1 MDEMII
7 SIGDLMA
14 VLARKGKQIICCG
27 IVFALLLGG
36 FKGFNIWRSLNDE
49 EYINFDQAAYEYTKL
64 NLERSIEATERAVSD
79 QEGYLTNSLWMQINP
94 YDKHTTELYLL
105 ISGIDESDVSMT
117 FGDTTTPRDYLLN
130 RITSQYS
137 IFWSAEDLQQS
148 LGIPKYKE
156 VLDKYIRELVW
167 ISFLDGG
174 IIRVSAI
181 GATEEQSKELAHAAS
196 TLLMSKLD
204 VVRENSF
211 NHTISLYNTV
221 QQNQIDTG
229 MVETQYAR
237 RAQIDAYNKSI
248 IEAKQTL
255 KELEEPES
263 IKVSVVK
270 MIIIGGILG
279 GILACAWYL
288 IRTLLAET
296 LQSSTHMERSL
307 SIPFGGCLMKQKGP
321 FQWLANLFSSE
332 RVWKNDAQALEY
344 VVEMVKL
351 RLPGQRLLIAST
363 LSLAK
368 DTDWIEKLRAALT
381 ASGIQVE
388 FKEDVLHDPGTPVA
402 LNGCDGVLLLE
413 QTDNTKIDQARKVYA
428 LAEEC
433 KKNVI
438 GFVLV

>member
-7 SIGDLMA
+7 SIGDLIA
-14 VLARKGKQIICCG
+14 VLARKAKQIICCAV
-27 IVFALLLGG
+27 VFALLLGG
-36 FKGFNIWRSLNDE
+36 FQGFITWRNLNSE
-49 EYINFDQAAYEYTKL
+49 EYINFDQEAYEYTKL
-64 NLERSIEATERAVSD
+64 NLERNIEATERAISN
-79 QEGYLTNSLWMQINP
+79 QEDYLAESLWMKINP

-105 ISGIDESDVSMT
+105 ISGIDESDITMT
-117 FGDTTTPRDYLLN
+117 FGDTTTPRDYMMN
-130 RITSQYS
+130 RITTQYS

-148 LGIPKYKE
+148 LGIPGYE
-156 VLDKYIRELVW
+156 RVLNKYIRELVG

-181 GATEEQSKELAHAAS
+181 GATEEESRELANAAS
-196 TLLMSKLD
+196 SLLMSKAD

-229 MVETQYAR
+229 MAETQYAYQE
-237 RAQIDAYNKSI
+237 QIDNYNASI
-248 IEAKQTL
+248 IESRKAMI
-255 KELEEPES
+255 ELEKPDS
-263 IKVSVVK
+263 ILFTILK

-288 IRTLLAET
+288 GRTLFGDT
-296 LQSSTHMERSL
+296 LQSSEHMKRSL
-307 SIPFGGCLMKQKGP
+307 TIPFGGCLVKQKGL
-321 FQWLANLFSSE
+321 FQWLANLFSGE
-332 RVWKNDAQALEY
+332 RVWKDDDQALEF

-351 RLPGQRLLIAST
+351 RLSGQRVLMVST

-368 DTDWIEKLRAALT
+368 DTDRIEKLKEALHT
-381 ASGIQVE
+381 AGIQAA
-388 FKEDVLHDPGTPVA
+388 FRGDVLHDPGAPAA
-402 LNGCDGVLLLE
+402 LNSCDGVLLLE
-413 QTDNTKIDQARKVYA
+413 QTDNTKINQTRHVCA

-438 GFVLV
+438 GFVLI